1 MSTADIVIGIII
13 LLICV
18 GLFLKFG
25 RSTPAAAPAAK
36 PAEAPAA
43 QVEALAAKVEA
54 SAAQVEASAAQG
66 EALAAKVAEAPA
78 AKVAEAPAAKVAEAP
93 AAQVTGI
100 PATEI
105 ASFPATEIAEVTPV
119 DPPSAPV
126 GITVDWIKKDN
137 VAHYLGDSQYGAKTI
152 TSTTGTVD
160 KCKTDCNNTPNCT
173 HFNYMG
179 DSCTLFSGGEWV
191 GTHPGSQSYCKA
203 QCQT

>member
-1 MSTADIVIGIII
+1 MSTADIVIGVII

-25 RSTPAAAPAAK
+25 RSTPAAK
-36 PAEAPAA
+36 SAEAPAA

-54 SAAQVEASAAQG
+54 SAAQVEA
-66 EALAAKVAEAPA
+66 L
-78 AKVAEAPAAKVAEAP
+78 AAKVAEAP
-93 AAQVTGI
+93 AAQVAEA
-100 PATEI
+100 PAAQV
-105 ASFPATEIAEVTPV
+105 ASFPAPKIYEVPAPKIAEVTPV

-126 GITVDWIKKDN
+126 GITVDWVKKDN
-137 VAHYLGDSQYGAKTI
+137 VAHYLGDSQYGAKKN
-152 TSTTGTVD
+152 TSITGTVD

>member
-54 SAAQVEASAAQG
+54 SAAQVEASAVKV

-78 AKVAEAPAAKVAEAP
+78 AQVAEAP

-100 PATEI
+100 HATEI
-105 ASFPATEIAEVTPV
+105 ASFPATEIAEVPAPKIAEVTPV

-126 GITVDWIKKDN
+126 GISVDWVKKDD

-173 HFNYMG
+173 HFNYSG

-191 GTHPGSQSYCKA
+191 GTQPGSQSYCKA